1 MPEIIEWR
9 KKIDEIDRQLLKL
22 LNERATCAIE
32 IGKIKK
38 KAGMPVHDP
47 NREKEIFARLRGM
60 NEGPFSNK
68 AVENLFSCLIRESR
82 RLESED

>member
-9 KKIDEIDRQLLKL
+9 KKIDEIDNQLLKL
-22 LNERATCAIE
+22 LNERAQCAIE

-38 KAGMPVHDP
+38 KTGMQVHDAG
-47 NREKEIFARLRGM
+47 REKEIFARLREM

-68 AVENLFSCLIRESR
+68 AVENLFGCLMRESR
-82 RLESED
+82 SLESED